1 MKTIIIDF
9 ETSGFNPYHDDLIEI
24 GAKVMGSSDPADTFS
39 SLVRPKSEKQLSPR
53 ITEVTGITNRELRR
67 FCRSKGWTEG
77 CWFDGCADF
86 YFWIIDVLNGDTE
99 VAIVAH
105 NGTTFDFI
113 FLQQM
118 VRNLQE
124 GGCDIA
130 TFDGLTIHYIDTCLL
145 SRRILKNL
153 FCHKQGVLCDRFG
166 IIFDVAH
173 RALADV
179 EALEGVYG
187 CLLQQLSRHN
197 YGTSAEEVVDYISLK
212 V

>member
-1 MKTIIIDF
+1 
-9 ETSGFNPYHDDLIEI
+9 
-24 GAKVMGSSDPADTFS
+24 
-39 SLVRPKSEKQLSPR
+39 
-53 ITEVTGITNRELRR
+53 VTGITNRELRR

-86 YFWIIDVLNGDTE
+86 YFWILDVLDGDTE

-118 VRNLQE
+118 VRNLQS
-124 GGCDIA
+124 GGCDISD
-130 TFDGLTIHYIDTCLL
+130 FENLTIHYIDTCLL
-145 SRRILKNL
+145 SRRILKNIN
-153 FCHKQGVLCDRFG
+153 CYKQGVLCDRFG
-166 IIFDVAH
+166 IKFKVAH

-197 YGTSAEEVVDYISLK
+197 YGTEPEEVVDYISLK